1 MTQSHS
7 KKLGS
12 GLCSSLEGNHN
23 NKLIHQE
30 KQNKKRKIK
39 KNQEK
44 SRKKNDKLE
53 LSWLVPVLISKE
65 NCIIRT
71 NVFIK
76 YL

>member
-39 KNQEK
+39 KHQEK
-44 SRKKNDKLE
+44 KLAGPCSDFKRE
-53 LSWLVPVLISKE
+53 LHYS
-65 NCIIRT
+65 
-71 NVFIK
+71 
-76 YL
+76 Y

>member
-30 KQNKKRKIK
+30 KQNKKRKIYY
-39 KNQEK
+39 K
-44 SRKKNDKLE
+44 SRNIKKKMIHWE

>member
-1 MTQSHS
+1 MTQSHF
-7 KKLGS
+7 KKLSS
-12 GLCSSLEGNHN
+12 GLCSLEGNHN
-23 NKLIHQE
+23 NKLIHQQ

-39 KNQEK
+39 K
-44 SRKKNDKLE
+44 KNDTLE

>member
-1 MTQSHS
+1 MTQSHF
-7 KKLGS
+7 KKLSS
-12 GLCSSLEGNHN
+12 GLSSLEGNHN
-23 NKLIHQE
+23 NKLIHQQ

-39 KNQEK
+39 K
-44 SRKKNDKLE
+44 KNDTLE

-76 YL
+76 

>member
-1 MTQSHS
+1 MTQSHF
-7 KKLGS
+7 KKLSS
-12 GLCSSLEGNHN
+12 GLCSLEGNHN
-23 NKLIHQE
+23 KTDTSTKT
-30 KQNKKRKIK
+30 KQKE

-44 SRKKNDKLE
+44 SRKKNDTLE

-76 YL
+76 